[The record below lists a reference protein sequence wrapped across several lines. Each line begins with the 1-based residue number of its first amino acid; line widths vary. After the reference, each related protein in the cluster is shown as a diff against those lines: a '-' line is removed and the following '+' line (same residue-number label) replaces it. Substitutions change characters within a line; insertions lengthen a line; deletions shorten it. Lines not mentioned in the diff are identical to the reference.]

1 MIPSTVLG
9 TKQALRTL
17 EEGRNGGRK
26 VGEET
31 GDSIPGSGRSP
42 GEGTGDLHQYSC
54 LENLMDGGAWWAMV
68 LGVAGSD
75 TI

>member
-26 VGEET
+26 VGEE
-31 GDSIPGSGRSP
+31 GGRGGRKNKESQCSSDVESGGP
-42 GEGTGDLHQYSC
+42 T
-54 LENLMDGGAWWAMV
+54 W
-68 LGVAGSD
+68 
-75 TI
+75 I